1 MPLFLSALWFLDNIV
16 QALRLI
22 FFFRFF
28 FLSILYASP
37 STCGWLSLT
46 GTKIYWPKFFSW
58 SPSSNSLPPSPPLFH
73 HILSYLHSLILLRQ
87 ELKKSWLNNKKNTM
101 LFITSLL
108 VHNCIMEIY
117 TLFPNYVKIPVS
129 AFASQGQYLSVQ
141 ARNDYLKIN
150 YFFSFAVATIITMR
164 DTKFHLKH

>member
-22 FFFRFF
+22 FFSDFSFCLF
-28 FLSILYASP
+28 YMHLPAHVDDYH
-37 STCGWLSLT
+37 WL
-46 GTKIYWPKFFSW
+46 GQKYIDQ
-58 SPSSNSLPPSPPLFH
+58 NSFHGVLHPTHFPPSPPLFH

-117 TLFPNYVKIPVS
+117 TLLPNYVKIPVS
-129 AFASQGQYLSVQ
+129 ASQGQYLSVQ